1 MIHRLLPALA
11 ASAVIIV
18 IVSVA
23 MALFLSFPGA
33 GLATETGTEA
43 GTERGIEAG
52 VDLEEKQ
59 RRQYHKDT
67 GGFDTTLKITDYSV
81 FGAGRA
87 GDSWKFRL
95 EYLVQ
100 DWRLEGPESLPRY
113 AATVSHFKPRV
124 EYEDGGLKV
133 RGTLLITEVKEGSSE
148 YTPSGT
154 ETSFLMPGLD
164 ITVIRDEFRFLT
176 GGWRELDLYAY
187 PDNTY
192 TPMLYQTVYVG
203 IRYVEP
209 GGHEYGGKLS
219 LTTREFPDDLP
230 QNRMEMEG
238 FYLIRNP
245 LGPTGNSNWREL
257 SVKLARWQYDIDK
270 EDTLF
275 LSMTNRFRFQSGA
288 VSHDLQHRLTVTDV
302 YVVYEESG
310 MTGSMVEVDEKG
322 LDLQQRLDYTAWG
335 RVRESNL
342 YWRAGARLDHSLDRQ
357 VYLEW
362 RIKGGL
368 SLTF

>member
-11 ASAVIIV
+11 VIAVIAPA
-18 IVSVA
+18 A
-23 MALFLSFPGA
+23 MALLLPYPGT
-33 GLATETGTEA
+33 GMATEA
-43 GTERGIEAG
+43 GIEAG
-52 VDLEEKQ
+52 IDLEEKQ
-59 RRQYHKDT
+59 RRLFHQDT
-67 GGFDTTLKITDYSV
+67 GDFQTTLKITGYSV
-81 FGAGRA
+81 FGEGRA

-100 DWRLEGPESLPRY
+100 DWRLDGPESLPRID
-113 AATVSHFKPRV
+113 ATVTHFKPRV

-133 RGTLLITEVKEGSSE
+133 RGTLLVTEVKEGDSYYAQSDPGAE
-148 YTPSGT
+148 NT
-154 ETSFLMPGLD
+154 FLMPGVD
-164 ITVIRDEFRFLT
+164 ITVTRKELRFLA

-203 IRYVEP
+203 MRYVESERL
-209 GGHEYGGKLS
+209 EYGGKLS

-230 QNRMEMEG
+230 QKRIETEG
-238 FYLIRNP
+238 FYLIRDP
-245 LGPTGNSNWREL
+245 LGPTEKSHWREL
-257 SVKLARWQYDIDK
+257 SFKLAHWQYDIDN

-275 LSMTNRFRFQSGA
+275 LSMKNRFRFQSGP
-288 VSHDLQHRLTVTDV
+288 VSHDLQHRLTLTDV
-302 YVVYEESG
+302 YVVYEENPG
-310 MTGSMVEVDEKG
+310 LPGSMVEIDKKG
-322 LDLQQRLDYTAWG
+322 FDLQQRVDYTAWG

-368 SLTF
+368 SLVF